1 MGVTCIR
8 KTQARVIDLLSIHRG
23 EWGHFIYAVFQR
35 KFVPRMAEK
44 ETYHNHSYSR
54 VHLPFYIRNQQE
66 HKEKD

>member
-35 KFVPRMAEK
+35 KFVPGIAAK
-44 ETYHNHSYSR
+44 EYNRNRSFFR
-54 VHLPFYIRNQQE
+54 VHLPFCIRILQE

>member
-35 KFVPRMAEK
+35 KFVPGMAAK
-44 ETYHNHSYSR
+44 ETCQNHSFSR
-54 VHLPFYIRNQQE
+54 VHLPFHIRFLQE